1 MRRDRYRS
9 IDRSASSFDT
19 SRARQS
25 MTIGRRALDREAR
38 ARDAMDAM
46 DARSIVRA
54 IVRDPSRSVDVERPR
69 KRRWRAFGHFKVVS
83 ETARKFKRA
92 LFRAFFGEGLGFVG
106 RGGASE
112 SRGIGRRETG
122 RAWTRGDGD
131 A

>member
-92 LFRAFFGEGLGFVG
+92 LFRAFFGEGLEEK
-106 RGGASE
+106 RRPPAE
-112 SRGIGRRETG
+112 AETRAEAGRRETWKCVD
-122 RAWTRGDGD
+122 AWG
-131 A
+131 